1 MIKPWYSLF
10 FFHHSRGHSNL
21 HFFFKWNFKKLWTKI
36 KFAIS
41 LPCSRWRCLEST
53 LSLRCAPFCRSRPFF
68 RVRVSVTKGGWR
80 GREKPNKQVS
90 LSLHRM
96 FNYRHQN
103 RDDRWII
110 NIAYITMKRRTNSQA
125 TFQYADSEHLWL
137 FHTRV
142 KYGLPLF
149 HYWDNTTLREEQ
161 KHFSQP
167 LFLD

>member
-1 MIKPWYSLF
+1 MDKDTVCSVPPIQQMAPSREHVKPAL
-10 FFHHSRGHSNL
+10 
-21 HFFFKWNFKKLWTKI
+21 
-36 KFAIS
+36 
-41 LPCSRWRCLEST
+41 CSVLQICGL
-53 LSLRCAPFCRSRPFF
+53 F

-90 LSLHRM
+90 LNLHRM

-149 HYWDNTTLREEQ
+149 TTEITLLSE
-161 KHFSQP
+161 KNKSTFHNHCFWIKK
-167 LFLD
+167 LYVCNYAVCHWTL